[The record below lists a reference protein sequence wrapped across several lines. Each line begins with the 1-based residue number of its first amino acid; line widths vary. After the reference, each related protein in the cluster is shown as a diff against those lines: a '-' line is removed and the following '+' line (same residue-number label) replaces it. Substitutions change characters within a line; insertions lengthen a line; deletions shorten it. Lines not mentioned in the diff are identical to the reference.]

1 MNETFQLIILSL
13 VQGITEFLPISS
25 SAHLII
31 LPEILSWNH
40 QGIVFDVTMHFGS
53 LMAITYYYFQNKDKF
68 LNINTSQGYINF
80 SKIFIGSAP
89 VLFFGYFYHDY
100 IIENL
105 RSIEVIAITTILIA
119 ILLLILD
126 LLKRNQRDLK
136 SVTYFDISI
145 IGVFQAIALIP
156 GVSRSAIIIFAA
168 LLLGYNRKSAIIIT
182 IILAFPVISIA
193 TIYEIYNISN
203 ILMNLDV
210 AIKVTT
216 SLLIS
221 FFSSYMIIKYLM
233 IYIDRIGFYPFM
245 IYRLILGFILIS
257 FFVQN

>member
-1 MNETFQLIILSL
+1 MNETIQLIILSL

-31 LPEILSWNH
+31 LPEILSWDH

-68 LNINTSQGYINF
+68 LNINTSQVYINF

-105 RSIEVIAITTILIA
+105 RSIEVIAITTILVA

-126 LLKRNQRDLK
+126 LLKRNQRDLE

-145 IGVFQAIALIP
+145 IGIFQAIALIP

-182 IILAFPVISIA
+182 IILAFPVITIA
-193 TIYEIYNISN
+193 TIYEFFNISN
-203 ILMNLDV
+203 VLMNLDV
-210 AIKVTT
+210 AIKVIT

-221 FFSSYMIIKYLM
+221 FFSSYVIINYLM

-245 IYRLILGFILIS
+245 IYRLILGFILIG
-257 FFVQN
+257 FFV

>member
-1 MNETFQLIILSL
+1 MNEIIQLIILSL

-68 LNINTSQGYINF
+68 LNINTSKGYINF

-89 VLFFGYFYHDY
+89 VLFFGYFYRDY

-105 RSIEVIAITTILIA
+105 RNIEVIAITTILIA
-119 ILLLILD
+119 ILLIILD
-126 LLKRNQRDLK
+126 LLKKNQRDLE

-145 IGVFQAIALIP
+145 IGAFQAIALMP

-168 LLLGYNRKSAIIIT
+168 LLLGYNRNSAVLIT

-193 TIYEIYNISN
+193 TVYEIYNISSVL
-203 ILMNLDV
+203 INLDLV
-210 AIKVTT
+210 MKVIT
-216 SLLIS
+216 SFVLS
-221 FFSSYMIIKYLM
+221 FFSSYIVIKYLM
-233 IYIDRIGFYPFM
+233 IYIDKIGFYPFM
-245 IYRLILGFILIS
+245 IYRLILGFILIG
-257 FFVQN
+257 FII

>member
-1 MNETFQLIILSL
+1 M
-13 VQGITEFLPISS
+13 
-25 SAHLII
+25 
-31 LPEILSWNH
+31 
-40 QGIVFDVTMHFGS
+40 
-53 LMAITYYYFQNKDKF
+53 
-68 LNINTSQGYINF
+68 
-80 SKIFIGSAP
+80 
-89 VLFFGYFYHDY
+89 
-100 IIENL
+100 
-105 RSIEVIAITTILIA
+105 
-119 ILLLILD
+119 
-126 LLKRNQRDLK
+126 LKRNQRDLK

-210 AIKVTT
+210 AIKVIT

>member
-31 LPEILSWNH
+31 LPEILSWDH
-40 QGIVFDVTMHFGS
+40 QGIVYDVTMHFGS

-100 IIENL
+100 IIDNL

-119 ILLLILD
+119 ILLIILD
-126 LLKRNQRDLK
+126 LLKKNQRDLK

-145 IGVFQAIALIP
+145 IGAFQAVALIP

>member
-1 MNETFQLIILSL
+1 MNEIIQLIILSL

-31 LPEILSWNH
+31 LPEILSWDH

-105 RSIEVIAITTILIA
+105 RSIEVIAITTILGA

-126 LLKRNQRDLK
+126 LLKRNQRDLE

-182 IILAFPVISIA
+182 IILAFPVITIA
-193 TIYEIYNISN
+193 TIYEFFNISN
-203 ILMNLDV
+203 VLMNLDV

-221 FFSSYMIIKYLM
+221 FFSSYVIINYLM

-257 FFVQN
+257 FFV

>member
-1 MNETFQLIILSL
+1 MNETVQLIILSL

-31 LPEILSWNH
+31 LPEILSWDH

-68 LNINTSQGYINF
+68 LNVNTSKGYINLN
-80 SKIFIGSAP
+80 KIFIGSAP
-89 VLFFGYFYHDY
+89 VLFAGYFYHDY
-100 IIENL
+100 IIDNL

-119 ILLLILD
+119 ILLIILD
-126 LLKRNQRDLK
+126 LLKKNQRDLK

-145 IGVFQAIALIP
+145 IGAFQAVALIP

-168 LLLGYNRKSAIIIT
+168 LLLGYNRKSALLIT

-193 TIYEIYNISN
+193 TVYEIYNISSV
-203 ILMNLDV
+203 IMNLDAV
-210 AIKVTT
+210 IKVIT
-216 SLLIS
+216 SFVIS
-221 FFSSYMIIKYLM
+221 FFSSYIVIKYLM
-233 IYIDRIGFYPFM
+233 IYINKIGFYPFM
-245 IYRLILGFILIS
+245 LYRLILGFILIG
-257 FFVQN
+257 FII

>member
-1 MNETFQLIILSL
+1 MNEIIQLIILSL

-31 LPEILSWNH
+31 LPEILSWDH

-105 RSIEVIAITTILIA
+105 RSIEVIAITTILGA

-126 LLKRNQRDLK
+126 LLKRNQRDLE

-182 IILAFPVISIA
+182 IILAFPVITIA
-193 TIYEIYNISN
+193 TIYEFFNISN
-203 ILMNLDV
+203 VLMNLDV

-221 FFSSYMIIKYLM
+221 FFSSYVIINYLM

-245 IYRLILGFILIS
+245 IYRLILGFILIG
-257 FFVQN
+257 FFV

>member
-1 MNETFQLIILSL
+1 MNETIQLIILSL

-31 LPEILSWNH
+31 LPEILSWDH

-105 RSIEVIAITTILIA
+105 RSIEVIAITTILGA

-126 LLKRNQRDLK
+126 LLKRNQRDLE

-145 IGVFQAIALIP
+145 IGIFQAIALIP

-182 IILAFPVISIA
+182 IILAFPVITIA
-193 TIYEIYNISN
+193 TIYEFFNISN
-203 ILMNLDV
+203 VLMNLDV

-221 FFSSYMIIKYLM
+221 FFSSYVIINYLM

-245 IYRLILGFILIS
+245 IYRLILGFILIG
-257 FFVQN
+257 FFV

>member
-1 MNETFQLIILSL
+1 MNEIIQLIILSL

-31 LPEILSWNH
+31 LPEILSWDH

-105 RSIEVIAITTILIA
+105 RSIEVIAITTILVA

-126 LLKRNQRDLK
+126 LLKRNQRDLE

-145 IGVFQAIALIP
+145 IGIFQAIALIP

-182 IILAFPVISIA
+182 IILAFPVITIA
-193 TIYEIYNISN
+193 TIYEFFNISN
-203 ILMNLDV
+203 VLMNLDV

-221 FFSSYMIIKYLM
+221 FFSSYLIINYLM

-257 FFVQN
+257 FFV

>member
-1 MNETFQLIILSL
+1 MNETIQLIILSL

-31 LPEILSWNH
+31 LPEILSWDH

-53 LMAITYYYFQNKDKF
+53 LMAITYYYFQNKENF
-68 LNINTSQGYINF
+68 LNINTSQGYIDL
-80 SKIFIGSAP
+80 SRILIGSAP

-105 RSIEVIAITTILIA
+105 RSIEFIAITTILIA
-119 ILLLILD
+119 ILLLTED
-126 LLKRNQRDLK
+126 LTKKNQRDLE

-145 IGVFQAIALIP
+145 IGIFQAMSLIP

-168 LLLGYNRKSAIIIT
+168 LLLGYNRKSALLIT

-193 TIYEIYNISN
+193 TVYEIYNISSV
-203 ILMNLDV
+203 LMNLDV
-210 AIKVTT
+210 VMKVIT
-216 SLLIS
+216 SFVIS
-221 FFSSYMIIKYLM
+221 FFSSYIVIKYLM
-233 IYIDRIGFYPFM
+233 IYIDKIGFYPFM

-257 FFVQN
+257 FFI

>member
-1 MNETFQLIILSL
+1 MNETIQLIILSL

-31 LPEILSWNH
+31 LPEILSWDH

-68 LNINTSQGYINF
+68 LNINTSQVYINF

-105 RSIEVIAITTILIA
+105 RSIEVIAITTILVA

-126 LLKRNQRDLK
+126 LLKRNQRDLE

-145 IGVFQAIALIP
+145 IGIFQAIALIP

-182 IILAFPVISIA
+182 IILAFPVITIA
-193 TIYEIYNISN
+193 TIYEFFNISN
-203 ILMNLDV
+203 VLMNLDV

-221 FFSSYMIIKYLM
+221 FFSSYVIINYLM

-245 IYRLILGFILIS
+245 IYRLILGFILIG
-257 FFVQN
+257 FFV

>member
-1 MNETFQLIILSL
+1 MNETVQLIILSL

-31 LPEILSWNH
+31 LPEILSWDH
-40 QGIVFDVTMHFGS
+40 QGIVFDLTMHFGS

-68 LNINTSQGYINF
+68 LNVNTSKGYINF
-80 SKIFIGSAP
+80 NKIFIGSAP

-119 ILLLILD
+119 ILLIILD
-126 LLKRNQRDLK
+126 LLKKNQRDLK

-145 IGVFQAIALIP
+145 IGAFQAVALIP

-168 LLLGYNRKSAIIIT
+168 LLLGYNRKSALLIT

-193 TIYEIYNISN
+193 TVYEIYNISSV
-203 ILMNLDV
+203 IMNLDTMM
-210 AIKVTT
+210 KVIA
-216 SLLIS
+216 SFVIS
-221 FFSSYMIIKYLM
+221 FFSSYIVIKYLM
-233 IYIDRIGFYPFM
+233 IYINKIGFYPFM
-245 IYRLILGFILIS
+245 LYRLILGFILIG
-257 FFVQN
+257 FII

>member
-1 MNETFQLIILSL
+1 MNETIQLIILSL

-31 LPEILSWNH
+31 LPEILSWEH

-68 LNINTSQGYINF
+68 LNINTSQVYINF

-100 IIENL
+100 LIENL

-126 LLKRNQRDLK
+126 LLKRNQRDLE

-145 IGVFQAIALIP
+145 IGIFQAIALIP

-203 ILMNLDV
+203 VLMNLDV
-210 AIKVTT
+210 AIKIIT
-216 SLLIS
+216 SLFIS

-257 FFVQN
+257 FFV

>member
-1 MNETFQLIILSL
+1 MNETIQLIILSL

-31 LPEILSWNH
+31 LPEILSWDH

-53 LMAITYYYFQNKDKF
+53 LMAITYYYFQNKENF
-68 LNINTSQGYINF
+68 LNINTSKGYIDL
-80 SKIFIGSAP
+80 SRILIGSAP

-119 ILLLILD
+119 ILLLSED
-126 LLKRNQRDLK
+126 LTKKNQRDLE

-145 IGVFQAIALIP
+145 IGIFQAMALIP

-168 LLLGYNRKSAIIIT
+168 LILGYSRKSAVLIT
-182 IILAFPVISIA
+182 IILAFPAISIA

-203 ILMNLDV
+203 VLMNLDV
-210 AIKVTT
+210 AMKVIT

-221 FFSSYMIIKYLM
+221 FFSSYIVIKYLM

-245 IYRLILGFILIS
+245 IYRLILGFILIR
-257 FFVQN
+257 FLI

>member
-1 MNETFQLIILSL
+1 MNETIQLIILSL

-31 LPEILSWNH
+31 LPEILSWEH

-68 LNINTSQGYINF
+68 LNINTSQVYINF

-105 RSIEVIAITTILIA
+105 RSIEVIAITTILVA

-126 LLKRNQRDLK
+126 LLKRNQRDLE

-145 IGVFQAIALIP
+145 IGIFQAIALIP

-182 IILAFPVISIA
+182 IILAFPVITIA
-193 TIYEIYNISN
+193 TIYEFFNISN
-203 ILMNLDV
+203 VLINLDV

-221 FFSSYMIIKYLM
+221 FFSSYVIINYLM

-245 IYRLILGFILIS
+245 IYRLILGFILIG
-257 FFVQN
+257 FFV

>member
-1 MNETFQLIILSL
+1 MSLNFLIILSII
-13 VQGITEFLPISS
+13 QGITEFLPISS

-31 LPEILSWNH
+31 LPEILSWDH

-68 LNINTSQGYINF
+68 LNINTSQVYINF

-105 RSIEVIAITTILIA
+105 RSIEVIAITTILVA

-126 LLKRNQRDLK
+126 LLKRNQRDLE

-145 IGVFQAIALIP
+145 IGIFQAIALIP

-182 IILAFPVISIA
+182 IILAFPVITIA
-193 TIYEIYNISN
+193 TIYEFFNISN
-203 ILMNLDV
+203 VLMNLDV
-210 AIKVTT
+210 AIKVIT

-221 FFSSYMIIKYLM
+221 FFSSYVIINYLM

-245 IYRLILGFILIS
+245 IYRLILGFILIG
-257 FFVQN
+257 FFV

>member
-1 MNETFQLIILSL
+1 MNEIIQLIILSL

-31 LPEILSWNH
+31 LPEILSWDH

-105 RSIEVIAITTILIA
+105 RSIEVIAITTILVA

-126 LLKRNQRDLK
+126 LLKRNQRDLE

-145 IGVFQAIALIP
+145 IGIFQAIALIP

-182 IILAFPVISIA
+182 IILAFPVITIA
-193 TIYEIYNISN
+193 TIYEFFNISN
-203 ILMNLDV
+203 VLMNLDV

-221 FFSSYMIIKYLM
+221 FFSSYVIINYLM

-245 IYRLILGFILIS
+245 IYRLILGFILIG
-257 FFVQN
+257 FFV

>member
-1 MNETFQLIILSL
+1 MNEIIQLIILSL

-31 LPEILSWNH
+31 IPEILSWDH

-105 RSIEVIAITTILIA
+105 RSIEVIAITTILVA

-126 LLKRNQRDLK
+126 LLKRNQRDLE

-145 IGVFQAIALIP
+145 IGIFQAIALIP

-182 IILAFPVISIA
+182 IILAFPVITIA
-193 TIYEIYNISN
+193 TIYEFFNISN
-203 ILMNLDV
+203 VLMNLDV

-221 FFSSYMIIKYLM
+221 FFSSYLIINYLM

-257 FFVQN
+257 FFV